1 MKKETRNKLFCVFL
15 TLGLVLC
22 GALFVILYQFLE
34 SKDIALIVTAVL
46 MALIGALQYLLIK
59 RISTVVLLNMAVMA
73 SIGAVGI
80 LIIGFSAGSF
90 YPGVLAAFVF
100 ALPLLLLLC
109 LVPSLLSLVGAAVA
123 MLICRPILKYRFSKK
138 EEDIRESVEVS
149 ESEVA
154 AEDVVDIENI
164 ENKDE
169 RPTVKS
175 GKALVIALLPVFSV
189 FFVCMLS
196 GTLWNDDIALLSAPV
211 LAVFYGMWAKKRSG
225 RVILPTAL
233 YALLFAISATAGC
246 LTPRISRY
254 IKYGDSYKGLSG
266 DSLADILK
274 VLFVFFVVSTL
285 FFAFGCVVRVMIKKI
300 KSLPTQKVK
309 PIFVYPA
316 FALLIVI
323 FFTYIFIYDVE
334 MAYDDYTGAGFLPR
348 SWGMLVNA
356 VHTSLGFAA
365 LAVVLKMVFS
375 KCRLSI
381 LLLCALI
388 IPYVQYAV
396 NMYAF
401 QGPLA
406 STVEKGGVFYFIV
419 NRDFNF
425 DGYNDEWYRRE
436 HTVRE
441 YKDDD
446 PAEDFE
452 VSAKMRGKGAALESS
467 EIWAVYDGAFSR
479 SFHFKGGRSATIY
492 ELEMKIVFNEESR
505 AQKAKIYRIDRGKN
519 ELVKTELVG
528 ENTLRIVL
536 DEAACT
542 AIRNDL
548 PPENERFYEEDCFYV
563 NYKIVISD

>member
-1 MKKETRNKLFCVFL
+1 MKSKKAKIALCAL
-15 TLGLVLC
+15 LDLALVLC
-22 GALFVILYQFLE
+22 AVLFIVLYEFLE
-34 SKDIALIVTAVL
+34 IKGIAFIVTAVL
-46 MALIGALQYLLIK
+46 MAAIGALQYLIVK
-59 RISTVVLLNMAVMA
+59 KISTVVLLNMAVLA

-80 LIIGFSAGSF
+80 FIIGFSAGSF

-123 MLICRPILKYRFSKK
+123 MLICRPILKYSFSKK

-154 AEDVVDIENI
+154 TEDVVDIENI
-164 ENKDE
+164 VNIVNKDE
-169 RPTVKS
+169 RPAVKS
-175 GKALVIALLPVFSV
+175 GKELVIALLPVFVV
-189 FFVCMLS
+189 FFVCML
-196 GTLWNDDIALLSAPV
+196 GVMLWDDNLALLSAPV

-233 YALLFAISATAGC
+233 YSLLFTAGV
-246 LTPRISRY
+246 LIPQIMRY
-254 IKYGDSYKGLSG
+254 VKYGESYKGL
-266 DSLADILK
+266 DDDALAYAFK
-274 VLFVFFVVSTL
+274 VIFGFLVFSTL
-285 FFAFGCVVRVMIKKI
+285 CFAFGCVVKDILKKV
-300 KSLPTQKVK
+300 KHLPTQKVK

-316 FALLIVI
+316 FALLIII
-323 FFTYIFIYDVE
+323 FFTYIFIYDVK

-348 SWGMLVNA
+348 SWGMLVYA

-365 LAVVLKMVFS
+365 LALVLKIVFS

-425 DGYNDEWYRRE
+425 DGYNDEWYRKE

-441 YKDDD
+441 FEDDD
-446 PAEDFE
+446 PAKDFE
-452 VSAKMRGKGAALESS
+452 VTARMRGKGAALESS
-467 EIWAVYDGAFSR
+467 GIWAVDESAFSR
-479 SFHFKGGRSATIY
+479 KFHFRGGRSATIY
-492 ELEMKIVFNEESR
+492 ELEMNIVFKEEGL
-505 AQKAKIYRIDRGKN
+505 AQKVKIYRIDRGRN

-528 ENTLRIVL
+528 GDTLRIVL

-542 AIRNDL
+542 AIRNDPL
-548 PPENERFYEEDCFYV
+548 PESERFYEKDCFYV